1 MQVIKHINQ
10 LPPELLERI
19 FLMLDF
25 KDRKSAVLVCR
36 SVHSPF
42 LHMIHDLGDY
52 QDDHDDYQ
60 FNVDDNQVNVDDDQ
74 VNVDNDQVADQGG
87 GRRWV
92 RCQGCGAGF
101 SLR

>member
-1 MQVIKHINQ
+1 MIDMQIIKHINQ

-36 SVHSPF
+36 SVHIPF
-42 LHMIHDLGDY
+42 LHMIRDLGDY
-52 QDDHDDYQ
+52 QDDLDDYQ
-60 FNVDDNQVNVDDDQ
+60 FNVDDNQVNVDD
-74 VNVDNDQVADQGG
+74 DQVADQGG